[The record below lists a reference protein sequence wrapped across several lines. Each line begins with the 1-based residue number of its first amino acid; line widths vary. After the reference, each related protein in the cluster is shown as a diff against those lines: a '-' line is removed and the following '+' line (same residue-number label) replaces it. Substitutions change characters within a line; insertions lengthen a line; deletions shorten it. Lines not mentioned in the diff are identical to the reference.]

1 MDSSNSSL
9 PKIEPAAAVIGL
21 AVVPVVEFSIKTEA
35 PVPPPAGLAWA
46 PIAFDEE
53 AQVAALAYQAE
64 PFEPIEPKEEE
75 EDDSDTNHYP
85 DSAYVGAITASPK
98 VEPAD
103 SDSDGDEPAPPGTS
117 LRAFPAYLEGDPFG
131 LGPRRSRSPPA
142 SRAQLR
148 TAKQTASMRPR
159 TPTSRFEAR

>member
-1 MDSSNSSL
+1 MDSSNFLKS
-9 PKIEPAAAVIGL
+9 EAVIGL
-21 AVVPVVEFSIKTEA
+21 AVVPVVEFAIKDE
-35 PVPPPAGLAWA
+35 PPQPGLAWA

-53 AQVAALAYQAE
+53 GQVAALAFQPE
-64 PFEPIEPKEEE
+64 PFEPVQAKEEE
-75 EDDSDTNHYP
+75 EDEDDATNDYP
-85 DSAYVGAITASPK
+85 DSAFVGAIAAGPK
-98 VEPAD
+98 LEPED
-103 SDSDGDEPAPPGTS
+103 SDSEEEGEPAPPGTS

-159 TPTSRFEAR
+159 IPTSRFEAR